1 LKPLDEREASPI
13 GSQIIKAKSSPSND
27 NATLGA
33 IGCRSRFG
41 GLLNYY
47 CREAAQVAPANFRT

>member
-1 LKPLDEREASPI
+1 LTERPHQGI
-13 GSQIIKAKSSPSND
+13 GSQIISPKPSPSND

-33 IGCRSRFG
+33 IGCPSRLG

-47 CREAAQVAPANFRT
+47 GREAA